1 MKNTTRIPNFIT
13 SAPTTD
19 SGERV
24 SPDCPS
30 LSPNDTQPEDTS
42 EREEESKRDDA
53 LTSPQKEGGRERS
66 TEGGRELLSS
76 LGPRSD

>member
-19 SGERV
+19 SERV
-24 SPDCPS
+24 SLDCPS
-30 LSPNDTQPEDTS
+30 LSPNDTQPEDS
-42 EREEESKRDDA
+42 SDGEESKRDDA
-53 LTSPQKEGGRERS
+53 LTSPQKEERREGS
-66 TEGGRELLSS
+66 TEGERELLSS